1 MNKYGTYIQM
11 LMTTIV
17 DKDQTEFVTNL
28 SWYELTKISDGI
40 QEFLNEHRKDDSDER
55 KQTERLLE
63 KQEENNGEDTK
74 REDS

>member
-28 SWYELTKISDGI
+28 SWYELNKISEGI
-40 QEFLNEHRKDDSDER
+40 QEFLNEHRRDDSDKR

-63 KQEENNGEDTK
+63 EQEEENGKNTE
-74 REDS
+74 